1 MGGKKGKREEGERRR
16 MSVDV
21 GERQRERERERGGED
36 SSQQQQQ
43 LNWQVFRN
51 PEGNAS
57 QKVRKEKGQANG
69 NATAAK

>member
-21 GERQRERERERGGED
+21 GERQRERERGGED